1 MDDNTKNTQAS
12 AQQDGQQN
20 SQNGTQQ
27 PEKLFTQADV
37 DRIINN
43 RFARMK
49 QDMDTAEQY
58 RQERDDARRELEQYK
73 NDAFL
78 ASKGVGEQYRGYV
91 AFEVSK
97 LVDDKT
103 DFQKAAEKFLDSNP
117 FYTGRGYT
125 VVSTGTPDGGPGTGT
140 GSGSRYGSAVADADI
155 RKAMGL
161 KG

>member
-20 SQNGTQQ
+20 SQNSTQQ

-43 RFARMK
+43 RLARMK
-49 QDMDTAEQY
+49 QDMDTADQY
-58 RQERDDARRELEQYK
+58 RRERDDARRELEQYK

-78 ASKGVGEQYRGYV
+78 ASKGVKDADKDYV
-91 AFEVSK
+91 TFKAMQ
-97 LVDDKT
+97 LVDDNT
-103 DFQKAAEKFLDSNP
+103 SFQQAVENFLKENP
-117 FYTGRGYT
+117 RYTGRGYT
-125 VVSTGTPDGGPGTGT
+125 VVSTGTPDGG
-140 GSGSRYGSAVADADI
+140 SGASSDDAGI

>member
-12 AQQDGQQN
+12 AQQDGQKNSEQN
-20 SQNGTQQ
+20 STQQ

-43 RFARMK
+43 RLARMK
-49 QDMDTAEQY
+49 QDMDTADQY
-58 RQERDDARRELEQYK
+58 RRERDDARRKLEQYK

-78 ASKGVGEQYRGYV
+78 ASKGVKDADKDYV
-91 AFEVSK
+91 TFKAMQ
-97 LVDDKT
+97 LVDDNT
-103 DFQKAAEKFLDSNP
+103 SFQQAVENFLKENP
-117 FYTGRGYT
+117 RFTGRGFR
-125 VVSTGTPDGGPGTGT
+125 VVSTGSSTLNF
-140 GSGSRYGSAVADADI
+140 GSGGASADADI

>member
-12 AQQDGQQN
+12 AQQDGQQSSEQN
-20 SQNGTQQ
+20 STQQ

-43 RFARMK
+43 RLARMK
-49 QDMDTAEQY
+49 QDMDTADQY
-58 RQERDDARRELEQYK
+58 RRERDDARKELEQYK

-78 ASKGVGEQYRGYV
+78 KSKGVKDEYLEFVTFKAG
-91 AFEVSK
+91 K

-103 DFQKAAEKFLDSNP
+103 DFQKAAETVLAQNP
-117 FYTGRGYT
+117 QFAGRTRGYT
-125 VVSTGTPDGGPGTGT
+125 VVSTGKPDGGPGSGT
-140 GSGSRYGSAVADADI
+140 VKGGTDDPDAI

>member
-12 AQQDGQQN
+12 DQDGQQ
-20 SQNGTQQ
+20 
-27 PEKLFTQADV
+27 EKQFTQADV

-43 RFARMK
+43 RIARMK
-49 QDMDTAEQY
+49 QDAETAETY

-73 NDAFL
+73 NNAFL
-78 ASKGVGEQYRGYV
+78 KSKGIRADDMDYV
-91 AFEVSK
+91 MFKINK

-103 DFQKAAEKFLDSNP
+103 TFQQAAEKFLKENPRFTGPVYRVSAGISN
-117 FYTGRGYT
+117 T
-125 VVSTGTPDGGPGTGT
+125 SQSS
-140 GSGSRYGSAVADADI
+140 GSGGEDDDI

>member
-1 MDDNTKNTQAS
+1 MDDNKNTQAS
-12 AQQDGQQN
+12 AQQDGQQAQGKADQQN
-20 SQNGTQQ
+20 STQQ

-43 RFARMK
+43 RLARQK
-49 QDMDTAEQY
+49 QDMDTADQY
-58 RQERDDARRELEQYK
+58 RRERDDARRELEQYK

-78 ASKGVGEQYRGYV
+78 KEKGVSEQYRGYV
-91 AFEVSK
+91 SFEAAK

-103 DFQKAAEKFLDSNP
+103 NFQQAVEKFLGSNP
-117 FYTGRGYT
+117 TYAGKGYR
-125 VVSTGTPDGGPGTGT
+125 VVSTGSSAVSH
-140 GSGSRYGSAVADADI
+140 GSGGSGDADI